1 MTQTVS
7 TVTDMKQYWSELIV
21 IKGTQILIVTTV
33 ERKATM
39 QGIAPKTTRGG
50 NQAVLRR
57 ATNAANVAIGGPIA
71 GNWSKMPTRG

>member
-21 IKGTQILIVTTV
+21 IKGTQISIVTTV

-39 QGIAPKTTRGG
+39 QGIVTKIKKGR
-50 NQAVLRR
+50 N
-57 ATNAANVAIGGPIA
+57 
-71 GNWSKMPTRG
+71 